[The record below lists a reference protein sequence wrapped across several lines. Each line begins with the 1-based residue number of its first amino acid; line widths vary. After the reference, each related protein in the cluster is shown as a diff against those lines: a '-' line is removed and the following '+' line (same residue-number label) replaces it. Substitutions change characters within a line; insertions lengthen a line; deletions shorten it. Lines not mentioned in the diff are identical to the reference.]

1 MGIKFIT
8 CSRHAVSGEPIQ
20 ILLDGKY
27 VSARIVCRTNG
38 DEKRPI
44 FLASI
49 LDGSGLVSEI
59 FFDQEKQ
66 GYILNETQRIEN
78 VEEITQ

>member
-8 CSRHAVSGEPIQ
+8 CSRHAVSGEPVQ

-38 DEKRPI
+38 DEKKPI
-44 FLASI
+44 FLAFI
-49 LDGSGLVSEI
+49 LDGSERVCKIS
-59 FFDQEKQ
+59 FDQEKQ
-66 GYILNETQRIEN
+66 GYISTTNQRIEN
-78 VEEITQ
+78 VEEAA